1 MKLEKHIK
9 EAADIGKGSY
19 SLLNYEQLPK
29 NASAKRQIEAL
40 NRDRNW
46 QEDHNN
52 EVTHSID
59 MLIQDIE
66 AQHGGAR

>member
-1 MKLEKHIK
+1 MKLAKHIQ
-9 EAADIGKGSY
+9 EAIDIGKGSY

-29 NASAKRQIEAL
+29 NVSRKRQVEAL

-52 EVTHSID
+52 EVMRSID

-66 AQHGGAR
+66 GNK